1 MTNWECRMTNDGP
14 EWQFRAGL
22 QPSGDGGGE
31 FHDGFPTL
39 LSIAFLS
46 AVPRFILAAVF
57 AGQIKAAR
65 FSQV

>member
-1 MTNWECRMTNDGP
+1 MLNDGP
-14 EWQFRAGL
+14 EYQFRAGL
-22 QPSGDGGGE
+22 EPTCDGGGE
-31 FHDGFPTL
+31 VYDANSTL